1 MDKFIFRLISCV
13 LFVFMASPALLAQ
26 DEAELSDTLVAK
38 MNLYGL
44 KDQSPVLFIHFD
56 KNIYT
61 NNEEIWFT
69 GYLIS
74 SDINKV
80 KEHHILSV
88 SLISDDDNKI
98 ATQANFIMDGGL
110 SFGSMYIPDSVAA
123 GNYHLAAYTDR
134 LVNGKPQA
142 FFKQAITVK
151 TTNPPAFNLSLN
163 LIDSAQTPPGKIST
177 LLTAKSKELP
187 LIEAPV
193 KYRMSNTRRGA
204 VLATAKTGVTGEHIL
219 TLDKGQ
225 VSEASHV
232 LRADVGDGKLK
243 ESIRIALPVRKAKA
257 TIRFYPEGGN
267 LVTGKASNI
276 GWEAKGAKGEPL
288 SIKGIVLKN
297 GKPVDTI
304 STDSYGMGVFK
315 LAPQKGAGYQVKVSR
330 AGVID
335 TVCALP
341 KALAQGLVLQVVDA
355 LSPDSITIKL
365 QSTRQQLVKI
375 LLHNYREV
383 FASREEEIYP
393 EGLVA
398 KFAVA
403 DLPRGLTM
411 ITVLDSIERPYAERV
426 FFAHYDKRSVLKVK
440 TDQKEYDTRQKVKL
454 NIKLGNAAGIPL
466 SGYVSVACVQDNRM
480 SYKLTNNIE
489 SYYYLTSQ
497 LQNIPLKDNLMGDE
511 TTDREYLN
519 KLLLIKGW
527 SRYTWPEMMKAQM
540 ADTIQQ
546 YQNLAYNGDVT
557 FSNKPLKKPID
568 LSAIADTLAQ
578 IVHTDSSGHFKMNE
592 RSMVTPADKK
602 MILFINGKA
611 KTAPYAIHIN
621 NPFEAFT
628 QKLADTLT
636 FNNDV
641 MPASGGSN
649 EDLVMALPNKIKQL
663 KEVQIKAVKSNQF
676 FASLPRFTVDDDL
689 GKNECGDWVCFNNIL
704 NCGNHPFGNNR
715 FQPLKKGD
723 VVKVFRGGQYV
734 NIVYRGCILRKEKEY
749 TSMLRLKGIYAHKEF
764 YVVDYDK
771 EKDAPPDYQ
780 STIFWKYQVPL
791 SSSAET
797 NLTFFTNDIAGP
809 FKIVVQGLT
818 DEDVVYGEQTF
829 NVKRKLP

>member
-1 MDKFIFRLISCV
+1 MDKFIFRLISCI
-13 LFVFMASPALLAQ
+13 LFFLMASPALFAQ

-44 KDQSPVLFIHFD
+44 KDQSPVLFVHFD

-110 SFGSMYIPDSVAA
+110 SFGSMYIPDSVSA
-123 GNYHLAAYTDR
+123 GNYHLVAYTDR
-134 LVNGKPQA
+134 LVNGKPSA
-142 FFKQAITVK
+142 FFKQAVTIK
-151 TTNPPAFNLSLN
+151 TTNQPALNLSFSIL
-163 LIDSAQTPPGKIST
+163 DSTQTPRGKIRT
-177 LLTAKSKELP
+177 VLTAKSKELP
-187 LIEAPV
+187 VIAAPV
-193 KYRMSNTRRGA
+193 KYKLNGTGRSA
-204 VLATAKTGVTGEHIL
+204 VLATGKTGVTGEHIL
-219 TLDKGQ
+219 TLDKSQ
-225 VSEASHV
+225 VSPAGHV
-232 LRADVGDGKLK
+232 LKADVGDGKLK
-243 ESIRIALPVRKAKA
+243 ESIRINLPVRKAKA
-257 TIRFYPEGGN
+257 AIRFYPEGGY
-267 LVTGKASNI
+267 LVNGKTSNI
-276 GWEAKGAKGEPL
+276 GWEAKSPNGEPL
-288 SIKGIVLKN
+288 TIRGILLKN

-304 STDSYGMGVFK
+304 STDSYGMGLFK
-315 LAPQKGAGYQVKVSR
+315 LAPQKGAAYQVRLAR
-330 AGVID
+330 AGMAD
-335 TVCALP
+335 TVYTLP
-341 KALAQGLVLQVVDA
+341 KALSQGVVLQVVDA

-365 QSTRQQLVKI
+365 QSTRQQQVKI
-375 LLHNYREV
+375 LLHNYHEI
-383 FASREEEIYP
+383 FTSLEEEIYP
-393 EGLVA
+393 EGLVT
-398 KFAVA
+398 KFALA

-411 ITVLDSIERPYAERV
+411 ITVLDSLERPCAERV
-426 FFAHYDKRSVLKVK
+426 FFSHFDKRSVLNLK
-440 TDQKEYDTRQKVKL
+440 TDNQEYDIRQKVKL
-454 NIKLGNAAGIPL
+454 NIKLSNAAGNPL
-466 SGYVSVACVQDNRM
+466 SGYVSVACVQDNRI
-480 SYKLTNNIE
+480 SYKQPNNIE
-489 SYYYLTSQ
+489 SYYYLMRQ
-497 LQNIPLKDNLMGDE
+497 LHDMPAKDNLMGDE
-511 TTDREYLN
+511 STNRAYLN

-527 SRYTWPEMMKAQM
+527 SRYTWPEMIKAQM

-546 YQNLAYNGDVT
+546 YRNLAYNGDVT

-611 KTAPYAIHIN
+611 KTAPYVIHIN
-621 NPFEAFT
+621 NPFEEFT

-636 FNNDV
+636 FYDGV
-641 MPASGGSN
+641 TTASAGSN
-649 EDLVMALPNKIKQL
+649 EDFVMELPNKIKQL
-663 KEVQIKAVKSNQF
+663 KEVQIKAVKSNLF
-676 FASLPRFTVDDDL
+676 YESLPRFTIENDL
-689 GKNECGDWVCFNNIL
+689 SKNECGDWVCFNNIL

-723 VVKVFRGGQYV
+723 IVKVWRGGQYV
-734 NIVYRGCILRKEKEY
+734 NEVYRGCVLHKEKEY
-749 TSMLRLKGIYAHKEF
+749 TSMLQLKGIYAHKEF

-780 STIFWKYQVPL
+780 STIFWKYNVPL

-797 NLTFFTNDIAGP
+797 NLTFFTNDITGP

-829 NVKRKLP
+829 NVKKKLP